1 MSALGNF
8 IFLLIWWTTCL
19 RALLGKWEW
28 KRTSLQEN
36 LLVPDG
42 TFLSPGFHST
52 KQLRVHTYFIWYT
65 STTPQLDANPP
76 QSLQFKVMETKD
88 TQCMQKWW
96 HLTMSWLSWTLELN
110 KVTNLVTYWY
120 KMYVEWEELAGENH
134 GEEMG
139 MNTDWWEK
147 GKSSML
153 VLFLLWFIDPCH

>member
-42 TFLSPGFHST
+42 TFFEPWFPQHKATKST
-52 KQLRVHTYFIWYT
+52 YILHLIYLFI
-65 STTPQLDANPP
+65 STTSQLDASPL

-153 VLFLLWFIDPCH
+153 VLFLCDL

>member
-1 MSALGNF
+1 MN
-8 IFLLIWWTTCL
+8 
-19 RALLGKWEW
+19 
-28 KRTSLQEN
+28 N
-36 LLVPDG
+36 LPQGPIGQVRM
-42 TFLSPGFHST
+42 
-52 KQLRVHTYFIWYT
+52 KTYFPAGKSTCSRWHFFEPWFPQHKATKSTYILHLIYLFI
-65 STTPQLDANPP
+65 STTSQLDASPL
-76 QSLQFKVMETKD
+76 QSLQFKVMETKG